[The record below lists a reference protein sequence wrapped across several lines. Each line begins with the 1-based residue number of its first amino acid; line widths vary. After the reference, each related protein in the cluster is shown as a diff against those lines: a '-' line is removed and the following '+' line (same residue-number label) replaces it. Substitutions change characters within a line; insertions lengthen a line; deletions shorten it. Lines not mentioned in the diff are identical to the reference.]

1 MELDYEYYEEDLL
14 FFNFTSAYLNSS
26 LWDNSTSSEPI
37 ALSSAIMK
45 GVVLGSICLVTIFG
59 NVLVLMAVF
68 VNSHLRSTTNYF
80 IVNLALADV
89 FLGTLVLPFSASIEI
104 IDYWAFGQTFCNI
117 WAATDVL
124 CCTASILSLCVI
136 SIDRY
141 IGVTKPLQHS
151 SIMTEKRAVYI
162 IIAIWVLSVIISVA
176 PLIGWKDPPDP
187 NPFVCTVTQQLG
199 YVIFSVSGSFY
210 IPLLIIIIVYFR
222 IYKEAEKQYRFLST
236 GMKRAKLNDNTEGVT
251 LRIHTGHSTSETAAT
266 SSSSTISPKC
276 ENSDTIYQNS
286 SASDNSDGSGR
297 RAVSRQT
304 LSGRAAK
311 FRRERKAAK
320 TLGIVVGVFILCW
333 FPFFFVL
340 PLGALCERC
349 QIPQV
354 MFKFIFWLG
363 YCNSTMNPIIYA
375 CSSKEFKRAFK
386 RILHC
391 QFRRQPRQFLTSKGK
406 GIASLTLEL
415 HKNQSESRDA
425 QSCLHRS
432 NYKNRIL
439 QNKHDNAIKFSGSRK
454 IKPLFRLHLN
464 RELPLDSLCPE
475 SPLPSLRL
483 LQEKQRLKVAK

>member
-1 MELDYEYYEEDLL
+1 MELDYEYYEDGLE
-14 FFNFTSAYLNSS
+14 FNNFTSAYYNSN
-26 LWDNSTSSEPI
+26 LWDNATSTEPI
-37 ALSSAIMK
+37 GITSAIMK
-45 GVVLGSICLVTIFG
+45 GTILGSICLVTIFG
-59 NVLVLMAVF
+59 NVLVLLAVF

-80 IVNLALADV
+80 IVNLAIADV
-89 FLGTLVLPFSASIEI
+89 LLGTLVLPFSASIEI

-162 IIAIWVLSVIISVA
+162 IIAVWFLSVIISVA

-187 NPFVCTVTQQLG
+187 NPFVCTVTKQLG

-236 GMKRAKLNDNTEGVT
+236 GIKTAKINENTEEVT
-251 LRIHTGHSTSETAAT
+251 LRIHTGHSAIEAATASTSATFSAKSET
-266 SSSSTISPKC
+266 
-276 ENSDTIYQNS
+276 SDSLYQNS

-297 RAVSRQT
+297 KVISRHT
-304 LSGRAAK
+304 LTGRAAK

-349 QIPQV
+349 QIPQL
-354 MFKFIFWLG
+354 MFKIIFWLG

-391 QFRRQPRQFLTSKGK
+391 QFRRQPRQFLSGK
-406 GIASLTLEL
+406 GIAALTIEL
-415 HKNQSESRDA
+415 HKKQSDPRVA
-425 QSCLHRS
+425 QSFPHKS
-432 NYKNRIL
+432 NYKNRTL
-439 QNKHDNAIKFSGSRK
+439 QNKPDNAIKFTGSRK

-464 RELPLDSLCPE
+464 RELPLSSLCPD

-483 LQEKQRLKVAK
+483 LQEKQRTKLVK